1 MFNQALSMNNSK
13 DIVANSIKLVNENEM
28 RDINDIFLSKLV
40 NYYPKIYIDDKFSN
54 YYTKNTNKRVFRF
67 KIYQNRNR

>member
-28 RDINDIFLSKLV
+28 RDINDIFF
-40 NYYPKIYIDDKFSN
+40 IYISQLLPK
-54 YYTKNTNKRVFRF
+54 Y
-67 KIYQNRNR
+67 IY

>member
-28 RDINDIFLSKLV
+28 RDINDIFYL
-40 NYYPKIYIDDKFSN
+40 
-54 YYTKNTNKRVFRF
+54 T
-67 KIYQNRNR
+67 

>member
-28 RDINDIFLSKLV
+28 RDINDIFYLNYSIITPKYILMISLV
-40 NYYPKIYIDDKFSN
+40 IIIQKYKQTSFS
-54 YYTKNTNKRVFRF
+54 
-67 KIYQNRNR
+67 I

>member
-54 YYTKNTNKRVFRF
+54 YYTKIQTNEFS
-67 KIYQNRNR
+67 I

>member
-28 RDINDIFLSKLV
+28 RDINDIFYLNQSIITQKYILMISLV
-40 NYYPKIYIDDKFSN
+40 IIIQKYKQTSFS
-54 YYTKNTNKRVFRF
+54 
-67 KIYQNRNR
+67 I